1 MTGEVGVLMV
11 RGSTSAPTNGAER
24 QVVLVVDDEE
34 MVRMLVEAT
43 LRRGPYRVVTA
54 GDGEAALAA
63 ARAYRPAAV
72 VLDVTMP
79 GLDGV
84 EVCQRIKADAATR
97 HAIVIMLTAR
107 TQPDDHARALA
118 AGADEY
124 VVKPFRPGELLQR
137 LGNRLGR

>member
-1 MTGEVGVLMV
+1 LTGRLDTAVTEIDP
-11 RGSTSAPTNGAER
+11 R
-24 QVVLVVDDEE
+24 VVLVVDDEE
-34 MVRMLVEAT
+34 MIRTLVEVT

-54 GDGEAALAA
+54 GDGEAALTA
-63 ARAYRPAAV
+63 ARAHRPDAV

-79 GLDGV
+79 GRLDGV
-84 EVCQRIKADAATR
+84 DVCRRIKGEAATR
-97 HAIVIMLTAR
+97 HAVVIMLTAR

-137 LGNRLGR
+137 LSNRLAR

>member
-1 MTGEVGVLMV
+1 MTGQIGLLAAT
-11 RGSTSAPTNGAER
+11 GSTGGRTDGGGR
-24 QVVLVVDDEE
+24 RVVLVVDDEE
-34 MVRMLVEAT
+34 MVRTLVEAT

-54 GDGEAALAA
+54 GDGAA
-63 ARAYRPAAV
+63 ARGHRPAAV

-84 EVCQRIKADAATR
+84 EVCRRIKADPATR
-97 HAIVIMLTAR
+97 HAVVIMLTAR
-107 TQPDDHARALA
+107 TLPDDHARARA

-124 VVKPFRPGELLQR
+124 VVKPFRPDELLQR

>member
-1 MTGEVGVLMV
+1 MTGECGRLMTKDPVGASVDE
-11 RGSTSAPTNGAER
+11 AER
-24 QVVLVVDDEE
+24 RVVLVVDDEE

-63 ARAYRPAAV
+63 ARAHRPDAV

-79 GLDGV
+79 GLGGV
-84 EVCQRIKADAATR
+84 EVCQRLKDDPATR
-97 HAIVIMLTAR
+97 HAVVMMLTAR

-124 VVKPFRPGELLQR
+124 LVKPFRPNELLLR
-137 LGNRLGR
+137 LANRLGR